1 MDDQALDQIVE
12 QAYET
17 HLGPLQRRLTA
28 VTRDPAAAEDL
39 AQEAFVRLVVEV
51 RAGRMPDQPGA
62 WLYRVAQ
69 NLATSRGRR
78 LSVAARNGDRLAR
91 PADPRSPEATLIEA
105 EDGQALH
112 KALDELGATD
122 RRALLLSA
130 HGYRGQ
136 EIARA
141 LGRSDGATRT
151 LLCRAR
157 TKVRERLVAAGAV

>member
-17 HLGPLQRRLTA
+17 HLAPLQRRLTA

-51 RAGRMPDQPGA
+51 RAGRTPDEPGA
-62 WLYRVAQ
+62 WLYRVAR

-78 LSVAARNGDRLAR
+78 LSVAARNCDRLAR

-105 EDGQALH
+105 
-112 KALDELGATD
+112 
-122 RRALLLSA
+122 
-130 HGYRGQ
+130 
-136 EIARA
+136 
-141 LGRSDGATRT
+141 
-151 LLCRAR
+151 
-157 TKVRERLVAAGAV
+157 

>member
-1 MDDQALDQIVE
+1 MDDPTLDQIVE
-12 QAYET
+12 QAYAT
-17 HLGPLQRRLTA
+17 HLGPLHRRLTV

-39 AQEAFVRLVVEV
+39 AHEAFVRLVVEV
-51 RAGRMPDQPGA
+51 RAGRTPDEPGA

-69 NLATSRGRR
+69 NLAASRGRR
-78 LSVAARNGDRLAR
+78 LSVAARNDDRVAR
-91 PADPRSPEATLIEA
+91 PADPLSPEAAVIEA
-105 EDGQALH
+105 EDGRALH

-136 EIARA
+136 EIART
-141 LGRSDGATRT
+141 LGRSEGATRT